1 MTWCKF
7 DSWLKVKNNHKKLM
21 IAGMIIPYG
30 NQDETLKKLENN
42 FIVEKN
48 ELIFFSETL

>member
-1 MTWCKF
+1 
-7 DSWLKVKNNHKKLM
+7 M

-42 FIVEKN
+42 FIVKKN
-48 ELIFFSETL
+48 ELVFFLEIYLKKKSKSEI